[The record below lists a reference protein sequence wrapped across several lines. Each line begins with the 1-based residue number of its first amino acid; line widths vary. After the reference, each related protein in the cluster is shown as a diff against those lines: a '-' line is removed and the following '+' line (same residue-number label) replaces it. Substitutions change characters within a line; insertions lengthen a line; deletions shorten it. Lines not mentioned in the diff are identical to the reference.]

1 MWGVGGVVVWGS
13 GLGGLV
19 VGVGEGGRVAVMVF
33 NLVADIFSWESAGAP
48 SHSFLPGLRPSRL
61 DIAACHWEMR

>member
-1 MWGVGGVVVWGS
+1 
-13 GLGGLV
+13 V

-61 DIAACHWEMR
+61 DIGACHWEMR